1 MIKVSRGC
9 CGAEELAQVKE
20 AFEYGYF
27 GLAYKVEEFEKAIA
41 EYLVTD
47 RNVVATNTG
56 TSALH
61 LALATLGIGEGDEV
75 ILPSFTFVATAQT
88 ISETGATPVFC
99 DVHPDTFL
107 LDLEDVKRKITSR
120 TKAIIPVH
128 YAGRPCDMESLLKIK
143 EDKGI
148 RIIEDAAHAFGSFYK
163 GKKIG
168 SFGDITCFSFDS
180 IKVMTCGEGGAIVS
194 DDPVF
199 ADLAKQKRLLGIDRK
214 TMHVKDW
221 KKRSW
226 VYDVPSQ
233 GYRYHMSNINAAIGL
248 AQIKKV
254 NLFIARR
261 REICHLYDK
270 NLKGLSGIECMPAS
284 YDEITP
290 FMYVIRVKNGRR
302 NELKTYLM
310 EHDIESGI
318 SYIPCHHFSLYKE
331 CNANLPITDNI
342 YEEILC
348 LPIHYELKDEDV
360 VMVSNTIKEF
370 LGNERTSD

>member
-9 CGAEELAQVKE
+9 CGEEELAQVKE

-41 EYLVTD
+41 DYLNTS

-61 LALATLGIGEGDEV
+61 LALTTLGIGEGDEV

-88 ISETGATPVFC
+88 VSETGATPVFC
-99 DVHPDTFL
+99 DVNPDTFL
-107 LDLEDVKRKITSR
+107 LDLEDVKKKITSK

-128 YAGRPCDMESLLKIK
+128 YAGRPCDMDSLLKIK
-143 EDKGI
+143 EEKGI
-148 RIIEDAAHAFGSFYK
+148 RIIEDAAHAFGSYYN
-163 GKKIG
+163 GKRIG

-180 IKVMTCGEGGAIVS
+180 IKVMTCGEGGAVIS
-194 DDPVF
+194 DDPAF

-254 NLFIARR
+254 DSFIARR

-270 NLKGLSGIECMPAS
+270 NLNGVDGIECMPAS

-290 FMYVIRVKNGRR
+290 FMYVIRVKNGKR
-302 NELKTYLM
+302 NELKTFLM

-318 SYIPCHHFSLYKE
+318 SYIPCHHFTTFKNYASSLSV
-331 CNANLPITDNI
+331 TDKI
-342 YEEILC
+342 FEEILC
-348 LPIHYELKDEDV
+348 LPIHYELSDNDV
-360 VMVSNTIKEF
+360 KTVAYTIKVFFEK
-370 LGNERTSD
+370 TDV

>member
-1 MIKVSRGC
+1 MKVSRGC

-56 TSALH
+56 TSAVH

-88 ISETGATPVFC
+88 ISETGATLVFC

-107 LDLEDVKRKITSR
+107 LALEDVKRKITSK

-148 RIIEDAAHAFGSFYK
+148 RIIEDAAHAFGSYYN

-233 GYRYHMSNINAAIGL
+233 GYRYHMSNINAAI
-248 AQIKKV
+248 
-254 NLFIARR
+254 
-261 REICHLYDK
+261 
-270 NLKGLSGIECMPAS
+270 
-284 YDEITP
+284 
-290 FMYVIRVKNGRR
+290 
-302 NELKTYLM
+302 
-310 EHDIESGI
+310 
-318 SYIPCHHFSLYKE
+318 
-331 CNANLPITDNI
+331 
-342 YEEILC
+342 
-348 LPIHYELKDEDV
+348 
-360 VMVSNTIKEF
+360 
-370 LGNERTSD
+370 

>member
-9 CGAEELAQVKE
+9 CGSEELAQVKE

-27 GLAYKVEEFEKAIA
+27 GLAYKVDEFEKAIA
-41 EYLVTD
+41 EYIGTD
-47 RNVVATNTG
+47 RNIVATNTG

-61 LALATLGIGEGDEV
+61 LALATLGIGEGDEI

-88 ISETGATPVFC
+88 VSECGAKPVFC
-99 DVHPDTFL
+99 DVNPDTFL
-107 LDLEDVKRKITSR
+107 LDIEDVKKKISEK

-128 YAGRPCDMESLLKIK
+128 YAGRPCDMASLLEIK
-143 EDKGI
+143 KESGI

-163 GKKIG
+163 GKRIG

-180 IKVMTCGEGGAIVS
+180 IKVMTCGEGGVIITA
-194 DDPVF
+194 DPAF
-199 ADLAKQKRLLGIDRK
+199 ADLVKQKRLLGIDRK
-214 TMHVKDW
+214 TMHIKDW

-248 AQIKKV
+248 AQIKKID
-254 NLFIARR
+254 LFIARR
-261 REICHLYDK
+261 REICCLYDK
-270 NLKGLSGIECMPAS
+270 YLKGVSGIECMPAS
-284 YDEITP
+284 YDNITP
-290 FMYVIRVKNGRR
+290 FMYVIRVKNGKR
-302 NELKTYLM
+302 NELKTFLM

-318 SYIPCHHFSLYKE
+318 SYIPCHHFTLYKR
-331 CNANLPITDNI
+331 CDTKLPVTDRI

-348 LPIHYELKDEDV
+348 LPIHYELEDEDV
-360 VMVSNTIKEF
+360 ITVSETIKEF
-370 LGNERTSD
+370 FA